1 MDGWHRDCSVH
12 HEDIAMNDDASIR
25 PLSPSLRPL
34 PRMSCR
40 PGETLVRVPTNPSMP
55 CAGVGEDE
63 TRRAL
68 RTPGAMWITAAIP
81 IAFAAAAVVAALA
94 S

>member
-1 MDGWHRDCSVH
+1 
-12 HEDIAMNDDASIR
+12 MNDFASPQ

-40 PGETLVRVPTNPSMP
+40 PGATLVRVPTNPSMP
-55 CAGVGEDE
+55 CAGVEDDA

-68 RTPGAMWITAAIP
+68 RRPAALFIGAALP
-81 IAFAAAAVVAALA
+81 VAFAAAAVLA
-94 S
+94 GMLS

>member
-1 MDGWHRDCSVH
+1 
-12 HEDIAMNDDASIR
+12 MNADDSNYPI
-25 PLSPSLRPL
+25 SPCLRPL

-40 PGETLVRVPTNPSMP
+40 PGQTLMRVPTNPAMP

-68 RTPGAMWITAAIP
+68 RTPGAMWVTAVIP
-81 IAFAAAAVVAALA
+81 VAFAAAAVVAAL
-94 S
+94 ST

>member
-1 MDGWHRDCSVH
+1 
-12 HEDIAMNDDASIR
+12 MNDDAWNH

-40 PGETLVRVPTNPSMP
+40 PGQTLVRVPTNPAMP
-55 CAGVGEDE
+55 CAGVGDDE

-68 RTPGAMWITAAIP
+68 RSPGAVWITAAIP
-81 IAFAAAAVVAALA
+81 LAFAAAAVVAAL
-94 S
+94 SS